1 MTTTSKT
8 TRKTTPKAEDASP
21 EVIDH
26 DDADTTP
33 EESAAAAE
41 VDEEGE
47 DTPPRRMFTIEVNGE
62 TVELEDRWDRDG
74 IPGGMMLINKPEYS
88 QKYGPI
94 VMEQLIGEDQL
105 MVLLEGGISTTEL
118 AGVITAWGKA
128 RGVGNA

>member
-1 MTTTSKT
+1 MTT
-8 TRKTTPKAEDASP
+8 TRKTTRKAAPKAEDTLP
-21 EVIDH
+21 EVIEH
-26 DDADTTP
+26 DDTDTTP

-47 DTPPRRMFTIEVNGE
+47 DTPPRRTFTIEVNGE

-74 IPGGMMLINKPEYS
+74 IPGAMMLLNKPEYS

-105 MVLLEGGISTTEL
+105 MVLLEGGISTREL
-118 AGVITAWGKA
+118 AGIIPAWGKA